1 MLEKCP
7 IKPNY
12 LDFDNLETINK
23 NAEKFYGYHR
33 IFFDLP
39 IIKKAS
45 NGNISENFKIFLDR
59 LTNSANQYIH
69 DSEAKR
75 LKQLEAPRAPKCGL
89 RLISALNIRQ

>member
-39 IIKKAS
+39 IIKKLQM
-45 NGNISENFKIFLDR
+45 EIFQR
-59 LTNSANQYIH
+59 I
-69 DSEAKR
+69 
-75 LKQLEAPRAPKCGL
+75 LKFF
-89 RLISALNIRQ
+89 